1 MLRISHSTTGNI
13 SSVPGQGANILHV
26 EQDMS
31 QYSQKKRD
39 VESSS
44 SERRKVI
51 WVRNSDL
58 HSKESLGNE
67 LLRNEGKITKIFC
80 ISYNSI

>member
-1 MLRISHSTTGNI
+1 MLRISHSTTSNI
-13 SSVPGQGANILHV
+13 GSVPGQGANILPV

-31 QYSQKKRD
+31 QCSQKKRD

-67 LLRNEGKITKIFC
+67 LLRNEGKITKKFLHFL
-80 ISYNSI
+80 